1 MNDATAT
8 ATDTATRSR
17 VCIEYNAKAIAFM
30 TQGHHV
36 DAANAIKIALLGL
49 ETEHNDGIPNQTGI
63 GNRQTRAVTPPPPP
77 LQQTTAPAA
86 VPLGHPHQPLNAPP
100 NFASQ
105 YPPHPRPMATMGA
118 LTSVPL
124 LTTEEANALSPDNL
138 FTLYP
143 RVFDISVQEGA
154 EEINEARL
162 MVVLLYNLAVLT
174 HIRVLAAAERESSKL
189 GRRAFNQGGDKAM
202 RHVRALY
209 RNVMKCIYTTWSQED
224 ADEMVLLLLAV
235 ACNSGHVNSHR
246 TDFGATRES
255 LGVLLRLVT
264 LTTARLTIPTDD
276 FAIFFDS
283 VCIFL
288 EGAVDLCIAPA
299 A

>member
-8 ATDTATRSR
+8 ATATRSR
-17 VCIEYNAKAIAFM
+17 VCLEYNAKAIAFM

-36 DAANAIKIALLGL
+36 DAANALKIALLGL
-49 ETEHNDGIPNQTGI
+49 ETEHDDGIPNQTGI
-63 GNRQTRAVTPPPPP
+63 GNHQTRAVTPPPPP
-77 LQQTTAPAA
+77 LQHTTAPAA
-86 VPLGHPHQPLNAPP
+86 VPLGHLHQPLHAPP
-100 NFASQ
+100 NFAYQ
-105 YPPHPRPMATMGA
+105 YPPPPRPMATMGA

-143 RVFDISVQEGA
+143 RVFDISVQEGV

-174 HIRVLAAAERESSKL
+174 HIRVLAAAERESSNL
-189 GRRAFNQGGDKAM
+189 GRAFNQDGDKAM

-235 ACNSGHVNSHR
+235 ACNAGHVNSHR